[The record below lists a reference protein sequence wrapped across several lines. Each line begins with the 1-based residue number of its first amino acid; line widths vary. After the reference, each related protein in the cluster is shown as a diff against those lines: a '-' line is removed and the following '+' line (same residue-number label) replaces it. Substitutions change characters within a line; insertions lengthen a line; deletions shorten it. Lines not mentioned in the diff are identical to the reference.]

1 MTLKE
6 APKRAPLDLAPFN
19 ALAAGGYGASHEN
32 LVSLLEEVKY
42 LRAENDA
49 LHVSVKAAKEETRLG
64 KPSTPMLSLW
74 TDKDRE
80 RRAKAAPG
88 FSEDEVLAGITFLK
102 AKARY
107 LARLIDPVSLINGL
121 DQSAYYSRAQREAE
135 LADDWFLKML
145 KEETSEQ
152 TYQLGCELA
161 DVKLELGR
169 LSREFP
175 DHYDGSVSAVQVPA
189 E

>member
-6 APKRAPLDLAPFN
+6 APKHVPLDLAPLL

-32 LVSLLEEVKY
+32 LVALLKEVKY

-49 LHVSVKAAKEETRLG
+49 LHVSVKATKEETKLG

-74 TDKDRE
+74 TEKDRE
-80 RRAKAAPG
+80 RRASAAPG

-107 LARLIDPVSLINGL
+107 LAWLIDPISLMGGL

-135 LADDWFLKML
+135 IADDWFLTVL
-145 KEETSEQ
+145 RENTDDR
-152 TYQLGCELA
+152 TYRLGCELA
-161 DVKLELGR
+161 DVKLELKR
-169 LSREFP
+169 LSQEFP
-175 DHYDGSVSAVQVPA
+175 DHYDGSVSVVQVPA